1 MSAIATSVYTPVTVR
16 PRQTS
21 AMTPSGGS
29 LICLPGTAL
38 LHATP
43 TQLDHAGGGE
53 SFRALCTKVYLG
65 KFAWYVR
72 NFAVRNHRLIAT
84 QRRALYIRCDVA
96 CIARGAIIDAN
107 FKAGLFRFDARQYR
121 WPAAPGTRRSQR
133 PASPHGLLRRPKPKN
148 FSNNRPDV
156 TIRNHQF
163 EKCRDRMYVPQKNGN
178 A

>member
-43 TQLDHAGGGE
+43 TQLDHAAGGE
-53 SFRALCTKVYLG
+53 SFRRLCTKVYLG
-65 KFAWYVR
+65 KFAWCLR
-72 NFAVRNHRLIAT
+72 NFAVRNHRLVAT
-84 QRRALYIRCDVA
+84 QRRAVYIHCRNVA
-96 CIARGAIIDAN
+96 GIARGAIIDVN

-121 WPAAPGTRRSQR
+121 RPAAPGTRRSQHR
-133 PASPHGLLRRPKPKN
+133 ASPHGLLRRPEPKN

-156 TIRNHQF
+156 TIRNHQL
-163 EKCRDRMYVPQKNGN
+163 EKCRDRM
-178 A
+178 